1 MSSLPD
7 QLIELRQRKYTTAVN
22 LDILNLCN
30 YWCVII
36 INNCLNI
43 IKRMNA
49 KCENSTKLDDYQ
61 FIIKQF

>member
-1 MSSLPD
+1 MTV
-7 QLIELRQRKYTTAVN
+7 TTAVN
-22 LDILNLCN
+22 LNILNLCT

-36 INNCLNI
+36 INSCLNI

-49 KCENSTKLDDYQ
+49 KCENSTELDDYQ